1 MVISLLSTDFCVGYV
16 VMGDVYMGSEV
27 ENLEEIPALLEE
39 VLVTKTPKKLTF
51 AEQMVKNA
59 ANKEKL
65 RLERLEDNKKVLKSY
80 RIK

>member
-1 MVISLLSTDFCVGYV
+1 MVIDLFATNFCDGYV
-16 VMGDVYMGSEV
+16 IVGGIYMGSEV
-27 ENLEEIPALLEE
+27 ETLEELILEAPVVSE
-39 VLVTKTPKKLTF
+39 EEPPKRLTF
-51 AEQMVKNA
+51 AEQMAKNA